1 MNLLT
6 KCLENIPRNT
16 TVSNNS
22 SLYFYQFILAI
33 AELALDE

>member
-22 SLYFYQFILAI
+22 SLYFISLF
-33 AELALDE
+33 